1 MAVHVLPLCCSPPAL
16 LIHHPF
22 VPPPTKMKMMMM
34 MMMTRSPCR
43 CSSNSNPP
51 PTAINTCR
59 REHKPGLLD
68 HVLLNFFRT
77 KMVQEVGW
85 DSERAGY
92 DGLIEVANRLMK
104 GKSNQETQLSAVR
117 VLKSLFPTWLLV
129 LFKMLVAPIADGQ
142 VASMMVARATAL
154 SCKWLMGSCSVNSV
168 VLPDGNSCSSGVFVE
183 RCKYL
188 EESKCIGI
196 CINTCKLPT
205 QAFFKDY
212 MGVEL
217 YMEPNF
223 EDYSCQFNFGVP
235 AVSPAVDKAMKEP
248 CLEICTNAN
257 RRRELGR
264 TESDIAQCPQL

>member
-1 MAVHVLPLCCSPPAL
+1 MAVAVLPFSFSTRAPAAAA
-16 LIHHPF
+16 IPF
-22 VPPPTKMKMMMM
+22 LSPTKTK
-34 MMMTRSPCR
+34 TNPPCPCR
-43 CSSNSNPP
+43 CSANPNPNPNPP
-51 PTAINTCR
+51 PSVGITAS
-59 REHKPGLLD
+59 LLD
-68 HVLLNFFRT
+68 PLLLNFFRA
-77 KMVQEVGW
+77 KMVHEVGW
-85 DSERAGY
+85 DSPRPGY
-92 DGLIEVANRLMK
+92 DGLIQVANRLLNA
-104 GKSNQETQLSAVR
+104 KSNQQTQLSALR

-129 LFKMLVAPIADGQ
+129 LFKMLVAPIAHGQ
-142 VASMMVARATAL
+142 LASMMLARATAL
-154 SCKWLMGSCSVNSV
+154 SCKWLMGPCSVNSV
-168 VLPDGNSCSSGVFVE
+168 LLPHGNSCSSGVFVE

-235 AVSPAVDKAMKEP
+235 AVCPAVDKALKEP